1 MYISKSLNPRGA
13 FFIHQKVSTEC
24 TTFLVNKKKRMT
36 GLQSFP
42 SCSTF
47 QIL

>member
-24 TTFLVNKKKRMT
+24 TTFLVNKKKRE
-36 GLQSFP
+36 
-42 SCSTF
+42 
-47 QIL
+47 